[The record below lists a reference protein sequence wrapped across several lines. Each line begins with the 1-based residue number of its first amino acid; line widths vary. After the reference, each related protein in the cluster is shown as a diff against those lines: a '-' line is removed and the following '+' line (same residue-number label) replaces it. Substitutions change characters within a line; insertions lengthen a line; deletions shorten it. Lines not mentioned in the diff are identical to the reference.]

1 VQRAT
6 GPVDVIHATG
16 VAMPPRTAPLVLT
29 VHDLAYLH
37 DPAAFTPHGLRFFH
51 AALDLALEEADLVLC
66 SSEATA
72 TDCRAAGFDAPRLR
86 VVPLGVRASVAS
98 GTAVVEA
105 RVRYGLDR
113 PYVLWAGTIE
123 PRKNLPVVVEAF
135 RLLGRSDIDLVLVG
149 PAGWN
154 VDLDRVVRPVAS
166 QVRVP
171 GFLPRSGLEAVYAAA
186 EVFCFPS
193 LREGFG
199 LPVAEAMAQ
208 GTPVVTSAGTATAE
222 VAGDAALLVDPRDPH
237 AVADALAAVLDDR
250 RLHAR
255 LRRAGRARAAELS
268 WAHSAQGTFKA
279 YSEVAP

>member
-1 VQRAT
+1 
-6 GPVDVIHATG
+6 VDVIHATG
-16 VAMPPRTAPLVLT
+16 VAMPPHSAPIVLT

-37 DPAAFTPHGLRFFH
+37 DPGAFTSQGLRFFH
-51 AALDLALEEADLVLC
+51 AALDLALEQADLVLC

-72 TDCRAAGFDAPRLR
+72 TDCRAAGFDPSRLR
-86 VVPLGVRASVAS
+86 VVPLGVRA
-98 GTAVVEA
+98 TAVSGAAVIEA

-113 PYVLWAGTIE
+113 PFVLWAGTIE

-135 RLLGRSDIDLVLVG
+135 RLLGRSDLDLVLVG

-171 GFLPRSGLEAVYAAA
+171 GFLPRAGLEAVYAAA

-208 GTPVVTSAGTATAE
+208 GTPVVTSARTATAE
-222 VAGDAALLVDPRDPH
+222 VAGTAALLVDPRDPH
-237 AVADALAAVLDDR
+237 AVADALAAILDDR

-268 WAHSAQGTFKA
+268 WAHSAQRTFRA
-279 YSEVAP
+279 YSELAPASPGVP

>member
-1 VQRAT
+1 VQRAS
-6 GPVDVIHATG
+6 GPVDLIHATG
-16 VAMPPRTAPLVLT
+16 VAMPPHSAPLVLT

-37 DPAAFTPHGLRFFH
+37 DPDAFTARGLRFFH
-51 AALDLALEEADLVLC
+51 AALDLALEQADLVLC

-72 TDCRAAGFDAPRLR
+72 ADCRAAGFDERRLR
-86 VVPLGVRASVAS
+86 VVPLGVRCAIVS
-98 GTAVVEA
+98 GSALVEVRA
-105 RVRYGLDR
+105 RYGLER
-113 PYVLWAGTIE
+113 PFVLWAGTVE

-135 RLLGRSDIDLVLVG
+135 RLLGRADLDLVLAG

-154 VDLDRVVRPVAS
+154 VDLDRVVRPIAS

-171 GFLPRSGLEAVYAAA
+171 GFLPRARLDALYAAA

-208 GTPVVTSAGTATAE
+208 GTPVVTSAGTATEE
-222 VAGDAALLVDPRDPH
+222 VAGDAALLVDPHDPH
-237 AVADALAAVLDDR
+237 AVADALAAALDDR
-250 RLHAR
+250 ALRTR

-268 WAHSAQGTFKA
+268 WANSAQHTFKA
-279 YSEVAP
+279 YAEVSA